1 LVIRV
6 DEKGP
11 EEQANCW
18 KTSHTFKWDPSE
30 ETVFVFNSTQFGFVQ
45 FHSNPR
51 FIISIIKIVVQRFHE
66 EQALPPLTG
75 SLAPQWSSPVA
86 LDNQRHPALN
96 NTQHCSPPS
105 ETCRPSKSCSSVV
118 PLNLNFKLKGIIAAL
133 RRPRQHKSARQSNT
147 RQPAHRS
154 LTFHQHG
161 NYRVPSI
168 QVPFFY

>member
-1 LVIRV
+1 LVGRV

-30 ETVFVFNSTQFGFVQ
+30 ETVFVFNSTQFSFVQ

-51 FIISIIKIVVQRFHE
+51 FIISIIKIIVQRFHE

-75 SLAPQWSSPVA
+75 SLAQQCGSPVA
-86 LDNQRHPALN
+86 FDNQRHLAPN
-96 NTQHCSPPS
+96 NTQHPALLTSI
-105 ETCRPSKSCSSVV
+105 RNLSSFEELFIRC
-118 PLNLNFKLKGIIAAL
+118 PFKLNAIIAAL
-133 RRPRQHKSARQSNT
+133 RRPRPHKLARQSHT

-154 LTFHQHG
+154 LTFHRHG
-161 NYRVPSI
+161 NCRVPSI
-168 QVPFFY
+168 QVPFSH

>member
-1 LVIRV
+1 LVGRV
-6 DEKGP
+6 DENGP

-30 ETVFVFNSTQFGFVQ
+30 ETVFVFNSTQFSSIQ
-45 FHSNPR
+45 FSSNPR
-51 FIISIIKIVVQRFHE
+51 FIISIIKIVVQRFHD

-75 SLAPQWSSPVA
+75 SLAPQCSSPVA
-86 LDNQRHPALN
+86 FDNQRHPAPN
-96 NTQHCSPPS
+96 NTQQSALIASIRNLSPFEEVFVRCP
-105 ETCRPSKSCSSVV
+105 
-118 PLNLNFKLKGIIAAL
+118 FKLKGIIAAL